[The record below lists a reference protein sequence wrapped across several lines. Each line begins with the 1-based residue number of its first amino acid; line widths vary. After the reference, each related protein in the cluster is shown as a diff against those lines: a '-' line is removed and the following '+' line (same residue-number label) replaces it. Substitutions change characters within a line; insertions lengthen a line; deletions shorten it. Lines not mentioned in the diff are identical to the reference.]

1 MNTFKYLL
9 VFIVM
14 FSVSCFA
21 SVPPKQDNWL
31 LVVSPVLT
39 TLPAKDGSEIQVM
52 DYIITSMTDNLLVL
66 NVIADDTTCTGFM
79 GNPNLNPIGDGW
91 VLIYRTPKIQEG
103 KDCTVKNMVILTNKG
118 NQSFSFN

>member
-21 SVPPKQDNWL
+21 SVPPKQDDWF

-52 DYIITSMTDNLLVL
+52 DYIITSMTNNLLVM
-66 NVIADDTTCTGFM
+66 NVIADDATCNGFM
-79 GNPNLNPIGDGW
+79 GDPNINVMGDGY
-91 VLIYRTPKIQEG
+91 VLI
-103 KDCTVKNMVILTNKG
+103 
-118 NQSFSFN
+118 